1 MKVISRDAVLRILDE
16 MYAGVALR
24 MIVGDLPAS
33 DLVSCEHC
41 VYARENGKE
50 KHYCTLSGGDFVEA
64 CIDGMEVEDD

>member
-1 MKVISRDAVLRILDE
+1 M
-16 MYAGVALR
+16 R
-24 MIVGDLPAS
+24 MIVGDLPAA

-50 KHYCTLSGGDFVEA
+50 KRYCTLSGGDFVEA